1 MKKEWSVQVPI
12 TGFVLVIVE
21 AEAET
26 EEEAVQKALEVY
38 VTKVDIEEWAT
49 CEQIVTGNVFNGV
62 INKAS
67 AAEEF

>member
-12 TGFVLVIVE
+12 TGFVLVIV
-21 AEAET
+21 EAET

>member
-21 AEAET
+21 AET

-38 VTKVDIEEWAT
+38 VTKADIEKWAT